1 MGDGVIPILSAFVN
15 AFNLLVTFAFLV
27 YVLRLRRLFSGGVM
41 AKAMRLLVASA
52 SLTFLAV
59 ATRAFVIWFD
69 LQEPYLTVELLF
81 RSGGFLT
88 LFAFAQQTF
97 RAWTSLGK

>member
-1 MGDGVIPILSAFVN
+1 MPQAVLSAFVN
-15 AFNLLVTFAFLV
+15 AFNLVVTFVFLV

-41 AKAMRLLVASA
+41 SKAMNILVVCAC
-52 SLTFLAV
+52 LIFLAV
-59 ATRAFVIWFD
+59 VTRAFVIWLD

-88 LFAFAQQTF
+88 LFAFAQQTC